1 MMELWLSCTSWSWS
15 SVAAATPSDK
25 AAKIRLTTFKIF
37 RESQLLQTLRFG
49 KPSQFPFYIYKE
61 TCRSS
66 HNETFVGGYFD
77 VLTTTSLLLALRVR
91 MHEWRPWRNDPRS
104 RLPLSFSFHRSRS
117 VEVVKC
123 TLAVS
128 SPPTP
133 SDIYEDIERAEVKSK
148 SVGMNVISM

>member
-1 MMELWLSCTSWSWS
+1 MIELWLSCPSWSWS
-15 SVAAATPSDK
+15 SVAAATPIDK

-37 RESQLLQTLRFG
+37 SESQLLKTLRFG
-49 KPSQFPFYIYKE
+49 KPSQFTCYIYKE

-66 HNETFVGGYFD
+66 HD
-77 VLTTTSLLLALRVR
+77 RRLLDDILMSRRRLRCC
-91 MHEWRPWRNDPRS
+91 WRSAFECTNGHYGEMTLEVD
-104 RLPLSFSFHRSRS
+104 FSFHRSRS

-123 TLAVS
+123 TMAV
-128 SPPTP
+128 PLPTP